1 MIRMVLLVLF
11 LLVPTISHAAPPA
24 RQMDRLLSEA
34 RAELAALDSLVESAH
49 SPAVRVEMHRKARR
63 IDELMWQVQNLV
75 HGGTASLGPG
85 PAPVMGVV
93 VTGPGGEQ
101 ASAHVGGVGVT
112 VQVDEIGG
120 MVLVLECHF
129 VANFF
134 RCLVLRVREGE
145 SADQQ
150 ERRLQME
157 ERREKDA
164 AAPGLAGVEAA
175 F

>member
-1 MIRMVLLVLF
+1 
-11 LLVPTISHAAPPA
+11 
-24 RQMDRLLSEA
+24 MDRLLSEA
-34 RAELAALDSLVESAH
+34 RAELAALDTLEESAH

-120 MVLVLECHF
+120 SVSLHSTGAPVTVIGTQPPPPTPAPAPRPGMSSTSFQGLLRALGAESFADGKLLFHF
-129 VANFF
+129 
-134 RCLVLRVREGE
+134 
-145 SADQQ
+145 
-150 ERRLQME
+150 
-157 ERREKDA
+157 
-164 AAPGLAGVEAA
+164 
-175 F
+175 